1 MNKLNENILRI
12 LKLMEVELSNEELD
26 EETEVNEEGEA
37 ATTTDTTTDTTTSTS
52 STGYPT
58 VKKHSDTYQTK
69 RGKAN
74 PIDMKSKW
82 ESGRVMGKT
91 YMGPNAKWES
101 GRTMGSTGP

>member
-1 MNKLNENILRI
+1 MKNLNEDISRI
-12 LKLMEVELSNEELD
+12 RSLMLLENGTFVNLDEIELSED
-26 EETEVNEEGEA
+26 E
-37 ATTTDTTTDTTTSTS
+37 TTTDTTTDTTTSTAS
-52 STGYPT
+52 AGYPT

-82 ESGRVMGKT
+82 ESGRTMGKT
-91 YMGPNAKWES
+91 YMGPNSKWES